1 MSTLYASQP
10 AILSMCPSS
19 YSLVLK
25 TNHLGCF
32 ICYHRNLSGNAI
44 TKVYGVTF
52 PWSLATLDL
61 GSATI
66 TQLELSRS
74 DYTTFTRLKAFSA
87 SIKTSGGCANGAESM
102 SLGGS
107 TVCVLSD
114 DAFYKLYNRATA
126 SSSSTAGSTDG
137 PSASTSGTASS
148 GSKSSSLSV
157 VLIVVICIAAVLAIA
172 LAVVGMRTY
181 RTKQVTKQQDFD
193 GTGRFFANNTTVSST
208 HGTGNGT
215 GSGNNG
221 IGYNMNNNNNSGDA
235 TGYNF
240 NTIFTGGKV
249 TMMGGT
255 AVESSLVK
263 YRIPSSDIKVGKV
276 IAKGGFGVVHIA
288 HYNGDSVVV
297 KRILPDKASD
307 DRCLAA
313 FLDEIKLCSTLT
325 HAKIVR
331 FVGVSWNTLS
341 DMAVVLEFM
350 PNGDLEQL
358 LKRQQSRKESHPDE
372 FDWYQNSATLP
383 SKAALALD
391 VMEAIVYL
399 HSFSSPIIHRD
410 LKAKNVLLGPAYEA
424 KLSDFGISREWAV
437 DTTMTAGIGTM
448 AWIAPEVLRG
458 ERYTEMADI
467 YSLGVLLSELA
478 TCNKPFEGVT
488 NALIVL
494 KVTSEEKPD
503 LGKDCPE
510 DIRELALRCLSYNA
524 SDRPSAMVAHYEM
537 RTLLK
542 LHTAFEL

>member
-1 MSTLYASQP
+1 M
-10 AILSMCPSS
+10 
-19 YSLVLK
+19 
-25 TNHLGCF
+25 
-32 ICYHRNLSGNAI
+32 
-44 TKVYGVTF
+44 TF
-52 PWSLATLDL
+52 PWSLTTLDL
-61 GSATI
+61 GSASI

-74 DYTTFTRLKAFSA
+74 DYTTFLRLKAFSA
-87 SIKTSGGCANGAESM
+87 SIKTSSSCANGAESM
-102 SLGGS
+102 ALGSGS
-107 TVCVLSD
+107 SVCVLSD
-114 DAFYKLYNRATA
+114 DAFYKLYHRST
-126 SSSSTAGSTDG
+126 SSTSGSTG
-137 PSASTSGTASS
+137 SSASISGTASS
-148 GSKSSSLSV
+148 KDDKSSNLSV
-157 VLIVVICIAAVLAIA
+157 MLIVVICIAAVLAIA
-172 LAVVGMRTY
+172 LAVVGVRTY
-181 RTKQVTKQQDFD
+181 RAKAVKQQHFGD
-193 GTGRFFANNTTVSST
+193 TGRFFANNTHASST
-208 HGTGNGT
+208 HTT
-215 GSGNNG
+215 GSGNND
-221 IGYNMNNNNNSGDA
+221 IGYGHNNGNSVDLVGA

-249 TMMGGT
+249 TMMGGM

-276 IAKGGFGVVHIA
+276 IAKGGFGIVHIA
-288 HYNGDSVVV
+288 HYNGGSVVV

-358 LKRQQSRKESHPDE
+358 LKRQHARKQSHPDE
-372 FDWYQNSATLP
+372 FDWYQNSAALP

-391 VMEAIVYL
+391 VMEAVVYL

-410 LKAKNVLLGPAYEA
+410 LKAKNVLLGPSYEA

-467 YSLGVLLSELA
+467 YSLGVVLSELA
-478 TCNKPFEGVT
+478 TCSKPFEGVT

-494 KVTSEEKPD
+494 KVTSEEKPE
-503 LGKDCPE
+503 LGPDCPE
-510 DIRELALRCLSYNA
+510 DIRELALRCLSFNA